1 MFYNQET
8 NRVYN
13 KALRNR
19 NHKLILGSITKK
31 TNRVHNKTLHNGK
44 HKLPRKSLKK
54 FGTGTST
61 PDGTQTKAQKNRQKT
76 NEMNTEQQNKRKRW
90 KIN

>member
-1 MFYNQET
+1 MKK
-8 NRVYN
+8 
-13 KALRNR
+13 KALHNR
-19 NHKLILGSITKK
+19 NAKLILGAITKK
-31 TNRVHNKTLHNGK
+31 QTEYTTKLFTIETT
-44 HKLPRKSLKK
+44 KLPRKSLKK

-61 PDGTQTKAQKNRQKT
+61 PDGTQTKAQKNKQKS